1 MPPIPAFFISQQ
13 SSDRY
18 EAAQAFSEWYGFWG
32 AERHMRANSIA
43 RCFPWIPGKAQPA
56 DRAREMEE
64 DLRRQSTQL
73 KLEPPTEMQEWY
85 DPWGHQDATSLFK
98 EVSDSAE
105 TEYAYHSDMY
115 VTSEMTDRW
124 KEIYW
129 LQIDKRCWK
138 ATYGPDSQKF
148 AHLHEARGVLTEGRG
163 PSGSERNPP
172 ATATTRPERRRERS

>member
-1 MPPIPAFFISQQ
+1 
-13 SSDRY
+13 
-18 EAAQAFSEWYGFWG
+18 
-32 AERHMRANSIA
+32 
-43 RCFPWIPGKAQPA
+43 
-56 DRAREMEE
+56 MEE

-73 KLEPPTEMQEWY
+73 KLEPPTEMQERY

-105 TEYAYHSDMY
+105 TEYHSDMY

-138 ATYGPDSQKF
+138 ATYGP
-148 AHLHEARGVLTEGRG
+148 LT
-163 PSGSERNPP
+163 
-172 ATATTRPERRRERS
+172 RRSSRIFMKQGY